1 MMRRALLA
9 VALVLAA
16 CTPPVA
22 EPSPT
27 VAPTSSPGSS
37 ASSGPSA
44 LTVRA
49 TGTQI
54 RSDAAR
60 AGADL
65 EAARRAAQA
74 ISALDADL
82 LRQLAKRDGNLIISP
97 YSIAAALAMTRDGAA
112 GKTREEMDAVLHA
125 ALAGDLDA
133 AFNSL
138 DRTLAKPPG
147 SYPFGNTTVPL
158 ELGTANQ
165 LYGQRDSEFG
175 KAFLD
180 QLATYYGAGL
190 GVVDYKDATAREDA
204 RKQINA
210 WVSDRTKTRIP
221 ELIPQGVLND
231 LTRLVLVN
239 AIYLK
244 AKWQLPFDKG
254 STSAA
259 PFHRLDGT
267 DVQMQ
272 LMRAFSTPSL
282 PYMRAPQF
290 QAVSLPYVGGLSMTL
305 VVPDAGQ
312 FAFVQGLLGDP
323 GSVSSV
329 LNATSSAEANGR
341 ARRAIHVKMPKFEF
355 RSSAMLKDT
364 LTALGMRLAFT
375 DGADFS
381 AMSPREKL
389 LIQEVA
395 HQAFISVDEDG
406 TEAAAATAVIA
417 GATGLPSD
425 IVELTVDRPFFFFI
439 RDDETGAVLFTG
451 RVLDPTAR

>member
-9 VALVLAA
+9 VVLVLGA
-16 CTPPVA
+16 CTPPIT

-27 VAPTSSPGSS
+27 ASPTSSAGPTATGPG
-37 ASSGPSA
+37 A

-49 TGTQI
+49 TGSLI

-60 AGADL
+60 AAADI
-65 EAARRAAQA
+65 EAARRASQA
-74 ISALDADL
+74 IGALDADL
-82 LRQLAKRDGNLIISP
+82 LRQLATKDGNLVFSP

-112 GKTREEMDAVLHA
+112 GKTREELDAVLHA
-125 ALAGDLDA
+125 SLAGALDP

-138 DRTLAKPPG
+138 DRMLAKRPG

-165 LYGQRDSEFG
+165 LYGQRDTEFG

-180 QLATYYGAGL
+180 ALATYYGAGL
-190 GVVDYKDATAREDA
+190 GVVDYKNAIAREDA

-210 WVSDRTKTRIP
+210 WVSDRTRARIP

-244 AKWQLPFDKG
+244 AKWQLPFDKNA
-254 STSAA
+254 TTAA
-259 PFHRLDGT
+259 PFHRLDGK

-272 LMRAFSTPSL
+272 LMRGFATPFL
-282 PYMRAPQF
+282 PYQRAPQH
-290 QAVSLPYVGGLSMTL
+290 QAVALPYVGGLSMIL
-305 VVPDAGQ
+305 VVPDGGSFDA
-312 FAFVQGLLGDP
+312 VQKSLGDP
-323 GSVSSV
+323 
-329 LNATSSAEANGR
+329 ATIAGLLSATASTESNSR
-341 ARRAIHVKMPKFEF
+341 SRKFIHVRMPKFEF

-364 LTALGMRLAFT
+364 LNALGMSLAFSEN
-375 DGADFS
+375 ADFS
-381 AMSPREKL
+381 AMSPTEKL

-395 HQAFISVDEDG
+395 HQAFISVDEEG

-417 GATGLPSD
+417 GATSAPSE

-451 RVLDPTAR
+451 RVMDPTAK